1 MTATPVLE
9 MRHIAKAFGKFY
21 ALKGVDLTVWPG
33 EIHALMG
40 ENGAGKST
48 LMKILAGAY
57 TATSGEIL
65 IDGKPQTIRGPKD
78 ALAAGI
84 TLIYQ
89 EMQLAPNLTVA
100 ENIFLGSELARGG
113 LVQRKAMLSQAQA
126 VIDRLGAQFKASDRV
141 MTLTIAEQQQVEI
154 ARALHRQS
162 RILVMDEPTAAL
174 SSRETQRLFELIL
187 RLRDEGMAIIYISHR
202 MAEVYELSDRVSVLR
217 DGQYVGSLV
226 RDKLNAPELVRMM
239 VGRPLS
245 DLFNKERDIPRGQ
258 PRLRVEDLTDG
269 GKVKPSSLVVHAG
282 EIVGLAGLVGAGR
295 SELAQLIFGVR
306 KATGGVIEIDGEP
319 VVIHSP
325 REAIDLGIGFLTEN
339 RKEQGLF
346 LELAAQE
353 NITMATLERDANWG
367 MLNRRKAQTI
377 SDDAIQLLNIRVP
390 HAQVRAGGLSGG
402 NQQKLLISRWVAIGP
417 RILILD
423 EPTRGVDVGA
433 KSEIYRIM
441 NDMARQGVAILMIS
455 SELPEVVGMSDRV
468 YVMREGAIAG
478 ELQAGDI
485 SQESIMTLATGVN
498 DSHLKATM
506 SIPKETSA
514 PVAKSASAKKMLM
527 GDLMQTVGI
536 LPILILIVAVFGF
549 IAPNFFTESNLLNI
563 TRQASINIVL
573 AAGMTFI
580 ILTGGIDL
588 SVGSILGTTAV
599 AAMVVSLIPA
609 FTLLSIPAALMLG
622 LLLGLFN
629 GALVAFAGLP
639 PFIVTL
645 GTYTALRG
653 AAYLLADGT
662 TVINSDISFEW
673 IGNDYL
679 GPVPWLV
686 VIALAVIAVCWF
698 ILRRTTL
705 GVHIYAVGG
714 NMQAARLTGI
724 KVWLVL
730 LFVYGMSG
738 LLSGLGGVMSA
749 SRLYSANGNLG
760 VGYELDAIA
769 AVILGGTSFVGGIG
783 TITGTL
789 VGALIIAT
797 LNNGMTLM
805 GVSYFWQLVI
815 KGAVIIIAVLIDKYR
830 TRHHQSA

>member
-1 MTATPVLE
+1 MQGTPVLS
-9 MRHIAKAFGKFY
+9 MRNIAKAFGKFY

-65 IDGKPQTIRGPKD
+65 IDGRPHAIKGPKD

-113 LVQRKAMLSQAQA
+113 LVQRKEMINQAQA

-154 ARALHRQS
+154 ARALHRNS
-162 RILVMDEPTAAL
+162 RVLVMDEPTAAL

-217 DGQYVGSLV
+217 DGQYVGSLT
-226 RDKLNAPELVRMM
+226 RDKLNASELVRMM

-245 DLFNKERDIPRGQ
+245 DLFNKERDISPGQ

-269 GKVKPSSLVVHAG
+269 GKVKASSLVVRAG

-306 KATGGVIEIDGEP
+306 RATGGVIEIDGEP

-325 REAIDLGIGFLTEN
+325 RAAIELGIGFLTEN

-346 LELAAQE
+346 LEMAAQE
-353 NITMATLERDANWG
+353 NITMATLERDARWG
-367 MLNRRKAQTI
+367 MLNRKKAQTL
-377 SDDAIQLLNIRVP
+377 SDDAISLLNIRVP

-417 RILILD
+417 RILLLD

-441 NDMARQGVAILMIS
+441 TQMARQGVAILMIS

-468 YVMREGAIAG
+468 DVMREGSIAG

-498 DSHLKATM
+498 DSHLKA
-506 SIPKETSA
+506 
-514 PVAKSASAKKMLM
+514 
-527 GDLMQTVGI
+527 
-536 LPILILIVAVFGF
+536 
-549 IAPNFFTESNLLNI
+549 
-563 TRQASINIVL
+563 
-573 AAGMTFI
+573 
-580 ILTGGIDL
+580 
-588 SVGSILGTTAV
+588 
-599 AAMVVSLIPA
+599 VSP
-609 FTLLSIPAALMLG
+609 
-622 LLLGLFN
+622 
-629 GALVAFAGLP
+629 
-639 PFIVTL
+639 
-645 GTYTALRG
+645 
-653 AAYLLADGT
+653 
-662 TVINSDISFEW
+662 
-673 IGNDYL
+673 
-679 GPVPWLV
+679 
-686 VIALAVIAVCWF
+686 
-698 ILRRTTL
+698 
-705 GVHIYAVGG
+705 
-714 NMQAARLTGI
+714 
-724 KVWLVL
+724 
-730 LFVYGMSG
+730 
-738 LLSGLGGVMSA
+738 
-749 SRLYSANGNLG
+749 
-760 VGYELDAIA
+760 
-769 AVILGGTSFVGGIG
+769 
-783 TITGTL
+783 
-789 VGALIIAT
+789 
-797 LNNGMTLM
+797 
-805 GVSYFWQLVI
+805 
-815 KGAVIIIAVLIDKYR
+815 
-830 TRHHQSA
+830 

>member
-1 MTATPVLE
+1 MQGTPVLS
-9 MRHIAKAFGKFY
+9 MRNIAKAFGKFY

-65 IDGKPQTIRGPKD
+65 IDGRPHAIKGPKD

-113 LVQRKAMLSQAQA
+113 LVQRKEMINQAQA

-154 ARALHRQS
+154 ARALHRNS
-162 RILVMDEPTAAL
+162 RVLVMDEPTAAL

-217 DGQYVGSLV
+217 DGQYVGSLT
-226 RDKLNAPELVRMM
+226 RDNLNASELVRMM

-245 DLFNKERDIPRGQ
+245 DLFNKERDIPPGQ

-269 GKVKPSSLVVHAG
+269 GKVKASSLVVRAG

-306 KATGGVIEIDGEP
+306 RATGGVIEIDGEP

-325 REAIDLGIGFLTEN
+325 RAAIELGIGFLTEN

-346 LELAAQE
+346 LEMAAQE
-353 NITMATLERDANWG
+353 NITMATLERDARWG
-367 MLNRRKAQTI
+367 MLNRKKAQTL
-377 SDDAIQLLNIRVP
+377 SDDAISLLNIRVP

-417 RILILD
+417 RILLLD

-441 NDMARQGVAILMIS
+441 TQMARQGVAILMIS

-468 YVMREGAIAG
+468 YVMREGSIAG

-485 SQESIMTLATGVN
+485 SQESIMTLATGVH
-498 DSHLKATM
+498 DSHLKA
-506 SIPKETSA
+506 
-514 PVAKSASAKKMLM
+514 
-527 GDLMQTVGI
+527 
-536 LPILILIVAVFGF
+536 
-549 IAPNFFTESNLLNI
+549 
-563 TRQASINIVL
+563 
-573 AAGMTFI
+573 
-580 ILTGGIDL
+580 
-588 SVGSILGTTAV
+588 
-599 AAMVVSLIPA
+599 VSP
-609 FTLLSIPAALMLG
+609 
-622 LLLGLFN
+622 
-629 GALVAFAGLP
+629 
-639 PFIVTL
+639 
-645 GTYTALRG
+645 
-653 AAYLLADGT
+653 
-662 TVINSDISFEW
+662 
-673 IGNDYL
+673 
-679 GPVPWLV
+679 
-686 VIALAVIAVCWF
+686 
-698 ILRRTTL
+698 
-705 GVHIYAVGG
+705 
-714 NMQAARLTGI
+714 
-724 KVWLVL
+724 
-730 LFVYGMSG
+730 
-738 LLSGLGGVMSA
+738 
-749 SRLYSANGNLG
+749 
-760 VGYELDAIA
+760 
-769 AVILGGTSFVGGIG
+769 
-783 TITGTL
+783 
-789 VGALIIAT
+789 
-797 LNNGMTLM
+797 
-805 GVSYFWQLVI
+805 
-815 KGAVIIIAVLIDKYR
+815 
-830 TRHHQSA
+830 

>member
-1 MTATPVLE
+1 MQGTPVLS
-9 MRHIAKAFGKFY
+9 MRNIAKAFGKFY

-65 IDGKPQTIRGPKD
+65 IDGRPHAIKGPKD

-113 LVQRKAMLSQAQA
+113 LVQRKEMINQAQA

-154 ARALHRQS
+154 ARALHRNS
-162 RILVMDEPTAAL
+162 RVLVMDEPTAAL

-202 MAEVYELSDRVSVLR
+202 MAEVYELFDRVSVLR
-217 DGQYVGSLV
+217 DGQYVGSLT
-226 RDKLNAPELVRMM
+226 RDNLNASELVRMM

-245 DLFNKERDIPRGQ
+245 DLFNKERDIPPGQ

-269 GKVKPSSLVVHAG
+269 GKVKASSLVVRAG

-306 KATGGVIEIDGEP
+306 RATGGVIEIDGEP

-325 REAIDLGIGFLTEN
+325 RAAIELGIGFLTEN

-346 LELAAQE
+346 LEMAAQE
-353 NITMATLERDANWG
+353 NITMATLERDARWG
-367 MLNRRKAQTI
+367 MLNRKKAQTL
-377 SDDAIQLLNIRVP
+377 SDDAISLLNIRVP

-417 RILILD
+417 RILLLD

-441 NDMARQGVAILMIS
+441 TQMARQGVAILMIS

-468 YVMREGAIAG
+468 YVMREGSIAG

-498 DSHLKATM
+498 DSHLKA
-506 SIPKETSA
+506 
-514 PVAKSASAKKMLM
+514 
-527 GDLMQTVGI
+527 
-536 LPILILIVAVFGF
+536 
-549 IAPNFFTESNLLNI
+549 
-563 TRQASINIVL
+563 
-573 AAGMTFI
+573 
-580 ILTGGIDL
+580 
-588 SVGSILGTTAV
+588 
-599 AAMVVSLIPA
+599 VSP
-609 FTLLSIPAALMLG
+609 
-622 LLLGLFN
+622 
-629 GALVAFAGLP
+629 
-639 PFIVTL
+639 
-645 GTYTALRG
+645 
-653 AAYLLADGT
+653 
-662 TVINSDISFEW
+662 
-673 IGNDYL
+673 
-679 GPVPWLV
+679 
-686 VIALAVIAVCWF
+686 
-698 ILRRTTL
+698 
-705 GVHIYAVGG
+705 
-714 NMQAARLTGI
+714 
-724 KVWLVL
+724 
-730 LFVYGMSG
+730 
-738 LLSGLGGVMSA
+738 
-749 SRLYSANGNLG
+749 
-760 VGYELDAIA
+760 
-769 AVILGGTSFVGGIG
+769 
-783 TITGTL
+783 
-789 VGALIIAT
+789 
-797 LNNGMTLM
+797 
-805 GVSYFWQLVI
+805 
-815 KGAVIIIAVLIDKYR
+815 
-830 TRHHQSA
+830 

>member
-1 MTATPVLE
+1 MQGTPVLS
-9 MRHIAKAFGKFY
+9 MRNIAKAFGKFY

-65 IDGKPQTIRGPKD
+65 IDGRPHAIKGPKD

-113 LVQRKAMLSQAQA
+113 LVQRKEMINQAQA

-154 ARALHRQS
+154 ARALHRNS
-162 RILVMDEPTAAL
+162 RVLVMDEPTAAL

-217 DGQYVGSLV
+217 DGQYVGSLT
-226 RDKLNAPELVRMM
+226 RDKLNASELVRMM

-245 DLFNKERDIPRGQ
+245 DLFNKERDIPPGQ

-269 GKVKPSSLVVHAG
+269 GKVKASSLVVRAG

-306 KATGGVIEIDGEP
+306 RATGGVIEIDGEP

-325 REAIDLGIGFLTEN
+325 RAAIELGIGFLTEN

-346 LELAAQE
+346 LEMAAQE
-353 NITMATLERDANWG
+353 NITMATLERDARWG
-367 MLNRRKAQTI
+367 MLNRKKAQTL
-377 SDDAIQLLNIRVP
+377 SDDAISLLNIRVP
-390 HAQVRAGGLSGG
+390 HSQVRAGGLSGG

-417 RILILD
+417 RILLLD

-441 NDMARQGVAILMIS
+441 TQMARQGVAILMIS

-468 YVMREGAIAG
+468 YVMREGSIAG

-498 DSHLKATM
+498 DSHLKA
-506 SIPKETSA
+506 
-514 PVAKSASAKKMLM
+514 
-527 GDLMQTVGI
+527 
-536 LPILILIVAVFGF
+536 
-549 IAPNFFTESNLLNI
+549 
-563 TRQASINIVL
+563 
-573 AAGMTFI
+573 
-580 ILTGGIDL
+580 
-588 SVGSILGTTAV
+588 
-599 AAMVVSLIPA
+599 VSP
-609 FTLLSIPAALMLG
+609 
-622 LLLGLFN
+622 
-629 GALVAFAGLP
+629 
-639 PFIVTL
+639 
-645 GTYTALRG
+645 
-653 AAYLLADGT
+653 
-662 TVINSDISFEW
+662 
-673 IGNDYL
+673 
-679 GPVPWLV
+679 
-686 VIALAVIAVCWF
+686 
-698 ILRRTTL
+698 
-705 GVHIYAVGG
+705 
-714 NMQAARLTGI
+714 
-724 KVWLVL
+724 
-730 LFVYGMSG
+730 
-738 LLSGLGGVMSA
+738 
-749 SRLYSANGNLG
+749 
-760 VGYELDAIA
+760 
-769 AVILGGTSFVGGIG
+769 
-783 TITGTL
+783 
-789 VGALIIAT
+789 
-797 LNNGMTLM
+797 
-805 GVSYFWQLVI
+805 
-815 KGAVIIIAVLIDKYR
+815 
-830 TRHHQSA
+830 

>member
-1 MTATPVLE
+1 MQGTPVLS
-9 MRHIAKAFGKFY
+9 MRNIAKAFGKFY

-65 IDGKPQTIRGPKD
+65 IDGRPHAIKGPKD

-113 LVQRKAMLSQAQA
+113 LVQRKEMINQAQA

-154 ARALHRQS
+154 ARALHRNS
-162 RILVMDEPTAAL
+162 RVLVMDEPTAAL

-217 DGQYVGSLV
+217 DGQYVGSLT
-226 RDKLNAPELVRMM
+226 RDKLNASELVRMM

-245 DLFNKERDIPRGQ
+245 DLFNKERDIPPGQ

-269 GKVKPSSLVVHAG
+269 GKVKASSLVVRAG

-306 KATGGVIEIDGEP
+306 RATGGVIEIDGEP

-325 REAIDLGIGFLTEN
+325 RAAIELGIGFLTEN

-346 LELAAQE
+346 LEMAAQE
-353 NITMATLERDANWG
+353 NITMATLERDARWG
-367 MLNRRKAQTI
+367 MLNRKKAQTL
-377 SDDAIQLLNIRVP
+377 SDDAISLLNIRVP

-417 RILILD
+417 RILLLD

-441 NDMARQGVAILMIS
+441 TQMARQGVAILMIS

-468 YVMREGAIAG
+468 YVMREGSIAG

-485 SQESIMTLATGVN
+485 SQESIMTLATGIN
-498 DSHLKATM
+498 DSHLKA
-506 SIPKETSA
+506 
-514 PVAKSASAKKMLM
+514 
-527 GDLMQTVGI
+527 
-536 LPILILIVAVFGF
+536 
-549 IAPNFFTESNLLNI
+549 
-563 TRQASINIVL
+563 
-573 AAGMTFI
+573 
-580 ILTGGIDL
+580 
-588 SVGSILGTTAV
+588 
-599 AAMVVSLIPA
+599 VSP
-609 FTLLSIPAALMLG
+609 
-622 LLLGLFN
+622 
-629 GALVAFAGLP
+629 
-639 PFIVTL
+639 
-645 GTYTALRG
+645 
-653 AAYLLADGT
+653 
-662 TVINSDISFEW
+662 
-673 IGNDYL
+673 
-679 GPVPWLV
+679 
-686 VIALAVIAVCWF
+686 
-698 ILRRTTL
+698 
-705 GVHIYAVGG
+705 
-714 NMQAARLTGI
+714 
-724 KVWLVL
+724 
-730 LFVYGMSG
+730 
-738 LLSGLGGVMSA
+738 
-749 SRLYSANGNLG
+749 
-760 VGYELDAIA
+760 
-769 AVILGGTSFVGGIG
+769 
-783 TITGTL
+783 
-789 VGALIIAT
+789 
-797 LNNGMTLM
+797 
-805 GVSYFWQLVI
+805 
-815 KGAVIIIAVLIDKYR
+815 
-830 TRHHQSA
+830 